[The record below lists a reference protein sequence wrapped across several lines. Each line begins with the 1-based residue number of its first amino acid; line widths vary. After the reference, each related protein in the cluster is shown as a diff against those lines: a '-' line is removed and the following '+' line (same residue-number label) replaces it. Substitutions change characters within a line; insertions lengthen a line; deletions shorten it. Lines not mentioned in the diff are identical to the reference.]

1 MYVYVCI
8 YSGQA
13 QFASINIQIER
24 RNCEEE
30 CNVTKVST
38 EKGCDS
44 VYQSLYKV
52 CILSTRYKNFAQ
64 YIVNS

>member
-1 MYVYVCI
+1 MYAYVCV

-13 QFASINIQIER
+13 QFDSINIRIER

-38 EKGCDS
+38 EKGCDP
-44 VYQSLYKV
+44 VYQRLYKV
-52 CILSTRYKNFAQ
+52 CILSTGYKNF
-64 YIVNS
+64 IILLKI